1 VAASQFNADV
11 SLGWNVMIAKRIALA
26 AALLCF
32 SVVAASAQPYPTK
45 PIRIIVGFAAGGP
58 ADVMARLVGQKLSTI
73 LGQSIVVE
81 NRAGAGGT
89 LGARAVAEAEADGYT
104 LLLGNTSTL
113 VIGPAVYRNVGYD
126 PARSFA
132 PVAMLGATSNF
143 FIVHPSF
150 AANSVQELIAM
161 ARAEPGKLN
170 YSSPGA
176 GTPPHL
182 IGEMLKLKTGIDIV
196 HVPYKGG
203 GSAAQAVLARETQM
217 TFENPAVS
225 LPHIQAGKVKALA
238 VTSERRNPQAPD
250 VPTMIESGLTDFV
263 SVSFT
268 GIVAPAGTPAEI
280 VSRLNAAINEAVRAG
295 DIESAFLRLAVEPRL
310 GSADAFAAFVMHERD
325 RWGGVIKAAGVKVE

>member
-1 VAASQFNADV
+1 V
-11 SLGWNVMIAKRIALA
+11 SAL
-26 AALLCF
+26 
-32 SVVAASAQPYPTK
+32 VASAQPYPAK

-58 ADVMARLVGQKLSTI
+58 ADVIGRLIGQKLSTI

-126 PARSFA
+126 PVRSFA

-161 ARAEPGKLN
+161 ARAEPGRLN

-196 HVPYKGG
+196 HVPYKG
-203 GSAAQAVLARETQM
+203 
-217 TFENPAVS
+217 F
-225 LPHIQAGKVKALA
+225 
-238 VTSERRNPQAPD
+238 
-250 VPTMIESGLTDFV
+250 
-263 SVSFT
+263 
-268 GIVAPAGTPAEI
+268 
-280 VSRLNAAINEAVRAG
+280 
-295 DIESAFLRLAVEPRL
+295 
-310 GSADAFAAFVMHERD
+310 
-325 RWGGVIKAAGVKVE
+325 

>member
-89 LGARAVAEAEADGYT
+89 LGARAVAEADADGYT

-182 IGEMLKLKTGIDIV
+182 IGEMLKLKTG
-196 HVPYKGG
+196 
-203 GSAAQAVLARETQM
+203 M
-217 TFENPAVS
+217 
-225 LPHIQAGKVKALA
+225 
-238 VTSERRNPQAPD
+238 
-250 VPTMIESGLTDFV
+250 
-263 SVSFT
+263 
-268 GIVAPAGTPAEI
+268 
-280 VSRLNAAINEAVRAG
+280 
-295 DIESAFLRLAVEPRL
+295 SAFLRLAVEPRL

-325 RWGGVIKAAGVKVE
+325 RWGGVTKAAGVKVE